1 LPVVASAAVG
11 SYLGRITPIG
21 SARARDAALP
31 FAPMTSSV
39 ERVTARDGTALLV
52 RHWPASGCAVW
63 ARLLLVHGL
72 AEHSGRWE
80 HVGAHLASRGLEVT
94 AFDLRGFGAS
104 EGRRA
109 WVDRWSQLHDDIEE
123 RIAALRDA
131 GPEPVALYGHSLGG
145 LIALGYVLDAR
156 VRPDA
161 LVLSAPAL
169 DAEIPAWKRLLA
181 RVLGRVAPNTL
192 IANGLDARHLSRDQA
207 VIDAYEPD
215 PLNVHK
221 STVAF
226 GLHAFAEQ
234 QRVSAALDRLNLPT
248 LVIHGS
254 DDRIVRTSTSAR
266 LEGLPGVT
274 RRVYP
279 DIRHELHNEPE
290 GPRIIDDVVT
300 WLRTNLPHR

>member
-1 LPVVASAAVG
+1 MA
-11 SYLGRITPIG
+11 
-21 SARARDAALP
+21 
-31 FAPMTSSV
+31 SSV
-39 ERVTARDGTALLV
+39 DRVRARDGTALLV
-52 RHWPASGCAVW
+52 RRWPAGGSAAW

-80 HVGAHLASRGLEVT
+80 HVGAHLASRGIDVT

-109 WVDRWSQLHDDIEE
+109 WVDRWSHLHDDIEE
-123 RIAALRDA
+123 RLAAIRDA

-156 VRPDA
+156 VLPDA

-192 IANGLDARHLSRDQA
+192 IANGLDARHLSRDQT
-207 VIDAYEPD
+207 VVDAYGPD
-215 PLNVHK
+215 PLNFHK

-226 GLHAFAEQ
+226 GLQAFAEQ
-234 QRVSAALDRLNLPT
+234 ERVAAALDRLNLPT

-254 DDRIVRTSTSAR
+254 DDKIVPTSASAR

-274 RRVYP
+274 RRLYP

-290 GPRIIDDVVT
+290 GPAVLDDVVA
-300 WLRTNLPHR
+300 WLRDNLPRR

>member
-1 LPVVASAAVG
+1 MA
-11 SYLGRITPIG
+11 
-21 SARARDAALP
+21 
-31 FAPMTSSV
+31 SSV

-52 RHWPASGCAVW
+52 RHWPASGSATW
-63 ARLLLVHGL
+63 ARILIVHGL

-80 HVGAHLASRGLEVT
+80 HVGAQLASNGLDVT

-109 WVDRWSQLHDDIEE
+109 YVDRWSQLHDDIEE

-145 LIALGYVLDAR
+145 LIALGYVLDGR
-156 VRPDA
+156 SLPDA
-161 LVLSAPAL
+161 LVLSAPGL
-169 DAEIPAWKRLLA
+169 DSTIPRWKRLLA
-181 RVLGRVAPNTL
+181 RVLGRITPGMR
-192 IANGLDARHLSRDQA
+192 IANGLDARHLSHDQA
-207 VIDAYEPD
+207 VIDAYGPD
-215 PLNVHK
+215 PLNVHA

-234 QRVSAALDRLNLPT
+234 QRVSAALDRLSLPT

-254 DDRIVRTSTSAR
+254 DDKIVPTSASAR
-266 LEGLPGVT
+266 LDGRPGVA

-279 DIRHELHNEPE
+279 DIRHELHNEPD
-290 GPRIIDDVVT
+290 GPRILDDVVA
-300 WLRTNLPHR
+300 WLRDHLPRR